1 MALAFDPATFS
12 GPIIITCLYF
22 AYWYYLLLIKQR
34 GLKDRL
40 RKSYQAKGEVFDR
53 YFGQNEEMLAVDRVV
68 INTQEQMLP
77 FIVSLWLFSA
87 LVSVDYSTVFGAL
100 YIALRVGYPMLLGK
114 KLSKVNSK
122 RVCFV
127 TIPCYLIIFS
137 FFIASLVSI
146 L

>member
-1 MALAFDPATFS
+1 MLTSSDPSVFS
-12 GPIIITCLYF
+12 GPIIVTCLYF

-68 INTQEQMLP
+68 INTQEQMVP

-87 LVSVDYSTVFGAL
+87 FVSTSYATIFGSV
-100 YIALRVGYPMLLGK
+100 YIVLRLGYPALLGQK
-114 KLSKVNSK
+114 VSKVNSK
-122 RVCFV
+122 KVCFV
-127 TIPCYLIIFS
+127 TIPCYVIIFS
-137 FFIASLVSI
+137 FFIGSVISI
-146 L
+146 F